1 MFILKKFM
9 QNNVEQKIN
18 KFVKAYEK
26 KLKVKG
32 KGNLVPR
39 VSHVTTPGA
48 RAERPW
54 LGLVTCLSESGRL
67 QLIIDVCYAGLLNG
81 V

>member
-32 KGNLVPR
+32 KGTLVPR
-39 VSHVTTPGA
+39 VSRVTTPGA

-54 LGLVTCLSESGRL
+54 FGLVTCLSESGRL